1 MRVACSRCRTRYE
14 VPDEKLS
21 QRAVRIRCSRCGN
34 LFLVRRKA
42 GPQSQPAD
50 LPEARF
56 EDFETA
62 AGESPEAAP
71 SADSQPEAPASQPQA
86 QAAEPAGEGS
96 LGDLDEIPSLGEL
109 DLADFEVP
117 EEAEGGD
124 RSPPDA
130 EEPLEPVR
138 EEDLVPPQP
147 AAEVS
152 VQGIA
157 DDMPRLDLQRG
168 PRRAEPGPPS
178 RLMARDRRRS
188 PLFWVVVLAVA
199 ATGGF
204 TAYNL
209 IRHPEAFT
217 FLRPDRIRA
226 LWHRKQVHAR
236 LSIQDLEGFY
246 REFPGG
252 RKVFVI
258 RGQIWNRSGAT
269 QSLIRIRGNLFDEQG
284 RPLASKEVYC
294 GNLLGE
300 RELASLDPK
309 AIDARLMNEVGD
321 GLRNVDIAPGARV
334 PFMVV
339 FIPAPEGVSSYNV
352 EVTESREGA
361 SGG

>member
-14 VPDEKLS
+14 IPDEKLS

-42 GPQSQPAD
+42 GPDPQPAD

-56 EDFETA
+56 EDFETS
-62 AGESPEAAP
+62 AGETPEAGP
-71 SADSQPEAPASQPQA
+71 PADSQPEAPAPEPEA
-86 QAAEPAGEGS
+86 QAAPAADEAA
-96 LGDLDEIPSLGEL
+96 LGNLDEIPSLGEL

-117 EEAEGGD
+117 DEAEGPD
-124 RSPPDA
+124 LSPPDA

-147 AAEVS
+147 AEVS

-188 PLFWVVVLAVA
+188 PLFWVVVLAVV

-226 LWHRKQVHAR
+226 LWHRKQVHTR

-258 RGQIWNRSGAT
+258 RGQIWNRSGTT

-284 RPLASKEVYC
+284 RPLASKEVFC

-339 FIPAPEGVSSYNV
+339 FVPAPEGVSSYNV